1 MSLAVDALSWA
12 LLLAGGAFCVL
23 GGVGLLRLPDFYSRA
38 HAGGLTDTLGSALL
52 LAGLAL
58 QAGWGLVAVKLGM
71 IALLLHIANPTGTHA
86 LAKAAFRRGVRF
98 EGSEPNDDPAA

>member
-1 MSLAVDALSWA
+1 MDALSW
-12 LLLAGGAFCVL
+12 LLLLSGGAFCVL

-38 HAGGLTDTLGSALL
+38 HAGGLTDTLGSTLL

-71 IALLLHIANPTGTHA
+71 IALLLHVASPTGTHA
-86 LAKAAFRRGVRF
+86 LAKAAFRRGMRF
-98 EGSEPNDDPAA
+98 EAAEQGDDPAA